1 MTNNKY
7 PFNIVWSEKDKEYLA
22 TCPAFPGLSAYGGT
36 EEEALAEAKI
46 ALGLFIEACEAN
58 SIPLPEPQVAQE
70 YSGQTRVRFPKSL
83 HRQLAQKAE
92 SEGISLNLVILNAC
106 QTSII
111 GDQVGQ
117 QYLNELKKLV
127 QNQSALASFGSAV
140 FSNPPFREKV
150 TTETERIIYAPG
162 LDFKKG
168 N

>member
-1 MTNNKY
+1 D
-7 PFNIVWSEKDKEYLA
+7 EEYLA
-22 TCPAFPGLSAYGGT
+22 TCPAFPGLSAYGTT
-36 EEEALAEAKI
+36 EEEALVEAKI

-58 SIPLPEPQVAQE
+58 NIPLPEPQVAQE

-106 QTSII
+106 QTSIT

-117 QYLNELKKLV
+117 QYLNEMKKLV
-127 QNQSALASFGSAV
+127 QNQSALASLGSAA
-140 FSNPPFREKV
+140 FGNPSFREKV
-150 TTETERIIYAPG
+150 TTKTERIINAPG
-162 LDFKKG
+162 FDFREKG